1 MGKHI
6 EEFLLSVLSIA
17 IADWTSK
24 VKTFSKSKN
33 RTTGPFIDEIYDFC
47 KNHVKSSYDFIE
59 SELDETENN
68 HSPNDLNNKQKIA
81 GLFSEPYLKIIFA
94 ILYYCLCHFSEIIKS
109 HPQKKDREILP
120 VFLHQKRTDS

>member
-33 RTTGPFIDEIYDFC
+33 RTTGPLIDEIYDFC

-59 SELDETENN
+59 SESGENEN
-68 HSPNDLNNKQKIA
+68 DHSQNDLNNKQKIA
-81 GLFSEPYLKIIFA
+81 GPFSEPYLKIIFA
-94 ILYYCLCHFSEIIKS
+94 ILHYCLCLFSEIIKS
-109 HPQKKDREILP
+109 LPQTKNREILP
-120 VFLHQKRTDS
+120 VLLHQKQTDS